1 MKLSNSASFNIKI
14 KEKDDM
20 YENLLTLDNGRN
32 ENHNDPYKLLSE
44 KLDST
49 KTKTPKL
56 ITTIDNINQI
66 RKKKYIFKPP
76 KIKLPL
82 IKTKQLLTEA
92 DLIVK
97 KGKKLEGMSPLYIPT
112 DIKIKKSVE
121 INLRN
126 KLIKNINEKRQEIK
140 DNEKKYINNINK
152 RNEDYKREYKKYLNL
167 IEMEQKKQKEEDEI
181 YNILKSEM
189 NDKENILISELEKNK
204 ILNKDIKKIINDI
217 LIYKKYG
224 QFIHKIFGNPFIFNY
239 LKEFDG
245 KNYIKMANEIINV
258 YENNKEDNKFYEI
271 LASQGLYYFFMK
283 WSNMESKIQKELDKN
298 NEITEE
304 LQEINN
310 NKQNDINLLKSK
322 IEIIDKDKQI
332 YDKNKKEESTMVK
345 EFKGYYN
352 KINDDKKY
360 IEFVIELNNLLS
372 EENNTHLPFN
382 YNDINKIDDE
392 DSLYI
397 CKDTMNYL
405 KKKEEIVTKY
415 IKEISDIFDTE
426 KEQNIQLL
434 QKIINDRKKLNIRV
448 KQKEL
453 NKIKEKSKR
462 KNVFKNMNAQ
472 KIIFKGRKIPQK
484 YPLFKN
490 LNKNKNKNLD
500 LNEKLISEYKDYIC
514 YSDDDD

>member
-1 MKLSNSASFNIKI
+1 MKASNSASSNIKI
-14 KEKDDM
+14 KEKNEI
-20 YENLLTLDNGRN
+20 YENFLTLDNERN
-32 ENHNDPYKLLSE
+32 ENHDDPYKLLSE
-44 KLDST
+44 KIDST

-56 ITTIDNINQI
+56 ITTIDNISQL
-66 RKKKYIFKPP
+66 RKKKYVFKPP
-76 KIKLPL
+76 RIKLPL

-97 KGKKLEGMSPLYIPT
+97 KGKKIEGMAPLYIPV
-112 DIKIKKSVE
+112 DMKIKKSVE

-167 IEMEQKKQKEEDEI
+167 VEMEQKKQKEEDEI
-181 YNILKSEM
+181 YNALKLEM
-189 NDKENILISELEKNK
+189 NEKEKILINEFEKNK
-204 ILNKDIKKIINDI
+204 ILNKDIKRIINEI
-217 LIYKKYG
+217 LSYKKYG
-224 QFIHKIFGNPFIFNY
+224 QFIHKIFGSPFIFNF
-239 LKEFDG
+239 LKFDG
-245 KNYIKMANEIINV
+245 KNYFKIADEIINI
-258 YENNKEDNKFYEI
+258 YENNEEDNKFYEM

-298 NEITEE
+298 NEIIEE
-304 LQEINN
+304 LQDINTT
-310 NKQNDINLLKSK
+310 KKNDIDLLKSK
-322 IEIIDKDKQI
+322 IEIIDKDKKI

-345 EFKGYYN
+345 EFKNYHN
-352 KINDDKKY
+352 RINDDKKY
-360 IEFVIELNNLLS
+360 IEFVLELNNLLS
-372 EENNTHLPFN
+372 EEYNIQTRFNNN
-382 YNDINKIDDE
+382 NINKIDDE

-397 CKDTMNYL
+397 CKDTMKLL

-415 IKEISDIFDTE
+415 LKEINDIFDTG
-426 KEQNIQLL
+426 KEQDIQLI
-434 QKIINDRKKLNIRV
+434 QKIINERKKLNIRV

-453 NKIKEKSKR
+453 NKLKENSKR
-462 KNVFKNMNAQ
+462 KNVFKSMNAQ

-490 LNKNKNKNLD
+490 LNKNKNKNID

-514 YSDDDD
+514 YSEDDD

>member
-32 ENHNDPYKLLSE
+32 ENRNDPYKLLSE
-44 KLDST
+44 KIDST

-66 RKKKYIFKPP
+66 RKKKYVFKPP

-167 IEMEQKKQKEEDEI
+167 VEMEQKKQKEEDEI
-181 YNILKSEM
+181 YNALKLEM
-189 NDKENILISELEKNK
+189 NEKEKILINEFEKNK
-204 ILNKDIKKIINDI
+204 ILNKDIKRIINEI
-217 LIYKKYG
+217 LSYKKYG
-224 QFIHKIFGNPFIFNY
+224 QFIHRIFGSPFIFNF
-239 LKEFDG
+239 LKFDG
-245 KNYIKMANEIINV
+245 KNYFKIADEIINI
-258 YENNKEDNKFYEI
+258 YENNEEDNKFYEM
-271 LASQGLYYFFMK
+271 LSSQGLYYFFMK

-298 NEITEE
+298 NEIIEE
-304 LQEINN
+304 LQDINTT
-310 NKQNDINLLKSK
+310 KKNDIDLLKSK
-322 IEIIDKDKQI
+322 IEIIDKDKKI

-345 EFKGYYN
+345 EFKNYHN
-352 KINDDKKY
+352 RINDDKKY
-360 IEFVIELNNLLS
+360 IEFVLELNNLLS
-372 EENNTHLPFN
+372 KEYNIQTRFNNN
-382 YNDINKIDDE
+382 NINKIDDE

-397 CKDTMNYL
+397 CKDTMKYL

-415 IKEISDIFDTE
+415 IKEISDIFETE

-434 QKIINDRKKLNIRV
+434 KKIINDRKKLNIRV

-462 KNVFKNMNAQ
+462 KNVFKSMNAQ